1 MKATHQPPTHALVT
15 TADLLRMAALYLRR
29 HGWTQG
35 TYYATTTP
43 ANYPT
48 PPACAAGAIGIACA
62 GHTVE
67 HFTQLD
73 PDTLADYLAALAAF
87 VDYLDAY
94 HPMFLTDEDGF
105 VLDEHT
111 SPYSWND
118 DPARTAEQV
127 ITALE
132 AAADEWA
139 TTALQA
145 AGDEWDRLHLTGGKN

>member
-1 MKATHQPPTHALVT
+1 MKATHQPPTHAPVT

-35 TYYATTTP
+35 TYYATTP

-67 HFTQLD
+67 HVTQLD
-73 PDTLADYLAALAAF
+73 PDTLADYLATLAAF
-87 VDYLDAY
+87 VDHLDTAY
-94 HPMFLTDEDGF
+94 PMFLTNEDGF
-105 VLDEHT
+105 VIDEHT

-127 ITALE
+127 ITAL
-132 AAADEWA
+132 
-139 TTALQA
+139 QA
-145 AGDEWDRLHLTGGKN
+145 AGDEWDRLHLTGGQN